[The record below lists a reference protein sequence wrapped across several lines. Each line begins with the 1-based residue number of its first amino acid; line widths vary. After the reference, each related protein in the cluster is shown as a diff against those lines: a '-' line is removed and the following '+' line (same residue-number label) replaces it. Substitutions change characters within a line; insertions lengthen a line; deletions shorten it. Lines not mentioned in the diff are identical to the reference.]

1 VILFLVQM
9 EICISNLQK
18 NTSKNYIFNIF
29 TRKRIGLISNI
40 EFVNKLD
47 YKIAFIK
54 FNKFYE
60 TDKSKAFLDKINK
73 NIDVY
78 LVYESNWFWKCSI
91 KHKTNNSNYNP
102 AFKKLK

>member
-1 VILFLVQM
+1 M
-9 EICISNLQK
+9 K
-18 NTSKNYIFNIF
+18 
-29 TRKRIGLISNI
+29 LINP
-40 EFVNKLD
+40 KH
-47 YKIAFIK
+47 
-54 FNKFYE
+54 
-60 TDKSKAFLDKINK
+60 FLDKINK